1 VAEPGAEGSRNDGQ
15 AVLEVRL
22 RPHEALKLGGR
33 IVWKDEDLSE
43 RTRLR
48 QELRAMVDAS
58 WAAFGGTTA
67 RARYAWVL
75 DLKDASAA
83 RVPPE
88 PPRHL
93 FHLELET
100 RF

>member
-1 VAEPGAEGSRNDGQ
+1 VGPRYDGQ
-15 AVLEVRL
+15 AVLDVRL
-22 RPHEALKLGGR
+22 RPVDSVKLGGR
-33 IVWKDEDLSE
+33 LVWKDEDLSE
-43 RTRLR
+43 RSRLR
-48 QELRAMVDAS
+48 QELRAAVDAS
-58 WAAFGGTTA
+58 WAAYDTVTA

-75 DLKDASAA
+75 DLKDARAA
-83 RVPPE
+83 RVPPD